1 MLHDKPVGHEQK
13 EFQIFK
19 LYKTIF
25 IFAIT
30 LFIILNIIFYFFI
43 SKDIQITEKII
54 NDVKMN
60 KLANRKYLYN
70 NLKLSKKDTL
80 KINNNIIFD
89 KKNLKVYYK
98 SQNFLFEIQHYVIL
112 FLTINLIIL
121 SLFVLFYFIF
131 KKSFDKLMK
140 INETLFEINFKNKKD
155 SLSNKMIINIAE
167 NLHHELKTP
176 IMSLKSIVYE
186 YNDILNTI
194 KNILNSSNKEKII
207 QDLKLIFYG
216 DKKLVDKCNYCGENC
231 DKFVKEYYDFYN
243 KNLNDYSEEL
253 KKLSDLTLKN
263 MFNTLK
269 ITKDLKSFK
278 YNTKEIAIYD
288 VIEHAVKIYLMIQK
302 YKFNYKIDPRLKYCY
317 LNGLGPDVL
326 INIILNHVS
335 NSLEAQSNYIS
346 FELNEY
352 FKKNN
357 RNFISFYIID
367 NGTGIPEDKQ
377 PFIYKLNF
385 STKINSEEPRGFG
398 LYLCKQLLNYYKG
411 DEKLIYSDKD
421 GTIFE
426 LIIPVKYCNGE
437 KIKERRRNNHAQI
450 ISSST
455 R

>member
-1 MLHDKPVGHEQK
+1 MLRNKPVGHEQK

-19 LYKTIF
+19 LYKIIF
-25 IFAIT
+25 VFAIA
-30 LFIILNIIFYFFI
+30 LFIILNVIFYFFI
-43 SKDIQITEKII
+43 SKDIQIIEKIFNDNKIEKII
-54 NDVKMN
+54 NK
-60 KLANRKYLYN
+60 KYSHNDSYN
-70 NLKLSKKDTL
+70 LELNKKDIL
-80 KINNNIIFD
+80 YINDKIIFD
-89 KKNLKVYYK
+89 KKDLKVYYK

-121 SLFVLFYFIF
+121 SLFILFYFIF
-131 KKSFDKLMK
+131 KKSFNKLMK

-194 KNILNSSNKEKII
+194 GNILNSNDKEKII
-207 QDLKLIFYG
+207 RDLKLMFYG
-216 DKKLVDKCNYCGENC
+216 NKKLVDKCNYCEKNC

-243 KNLNDYSEEL
+243 KNLNDYTKEL

-317 LNGLGPDVL
+317 LNGFSPDVL
-326 INIILNHVS
+326 INIILNHIS

-346 FELNEY
+346 FELIKY
-352 FKKNN
+352 YKKNN
-357 RNFISFYIID
+357 YNFITFYIID
-367 NGTGIPEDKQ
+367 NGTGIPKDKQ

-385 STKINSEEPRGFG
+385 STKINSGESRGFG
-398 LYLCKQLLNYYKG
+398 LYLCKQLLNYYNG
-411 DEKLIYSDKD
+411 DEKLIYSDKN

-426 LIIPVKYCNGE
+426 LTIPVKYCNEE
-437 KIKERRRNNHAQI
+437 KIKENKKE
-450 ISSST
+450 
-455 R
+455 

>member
-43 SKDIQITEKII
+43 SKDIQVTEKII
-54 NDVKMN
+54 NDIKIN
-60 KLANRKYLYN
+60 KIINKKYLYN
-70 NLKLSKKDTL
+70 NLKLNKKDTL
-80 KINNNIIFD
+80 RINNIIFD
-89 KKNLKVYYK
+89 KKHLKVYYK
-98 SQNFLFEIQHYVIL
+98 SQDFLFEIQHYVIL

-121 SLFVLFYFIF
+121 SLFILFYFIF
-131 KKSFDKLMK
+131 KKSFNKLMK

-194 KNILNSSNKEKII
+194 GNILNSNDKEKII

-216 DKKLVDKCNYCGENC
+216 DKKLVDKCNHCGENC
-231 DKFVKEYYDFYN
+231 DKFVKEYYNFYN
-243 KNLNDYSEEL
+243 KNLNDYAKEL

-367 NGTGIPEDKQ
+367 NGTGIPKDKQ

-426 LIIPVKYCNGE
+426 LIIPVKYCNE
-437 KIKERRRNNHAQI
+437 ERIKERRRSNHAQI
-450 ISSST
+450 INSST